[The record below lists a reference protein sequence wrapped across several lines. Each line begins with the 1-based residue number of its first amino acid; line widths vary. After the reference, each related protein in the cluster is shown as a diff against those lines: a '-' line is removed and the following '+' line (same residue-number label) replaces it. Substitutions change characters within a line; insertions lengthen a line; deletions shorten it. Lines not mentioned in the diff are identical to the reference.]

1 MPSGPPIDVSQYL
14 PWIKRNAKILLAHQ
28 LVDFIEA
35 NAGSKRATRKA
46 VRELRELLKQK
57 DKEQK

>member
-14 PWIKRNAKILLAHQ
+14 PWIKRNAKVLLAHQ
-28 LVDFIEA
+28 LLDLIEET
-35 NAGSKRATRKA
+35 AGSKRATRKT

-57 DKEQK
+57 D

>member
-28 LVDFIEA
+28 LLDFIEE
-35 NAGSKRATRKA
+35 NAGSKRATRKT

-57 DKEQK
+57 D

>member
-14 PWIKRNAKILLAHQ
+14 PWIKRNAKILLAYQ

-46 VRELRELLKQK
+46 VRELRALLKQK
-57 DKEQK
+57 EQ

>member
-1 MPSGPPIDVSQYL
+1 MPSGPPIDVCRFL
-14 PWIKRNAKILLAHQ
+14 PYIRRNAKILVAHQ
-28 LVDFIEA
+28 LLDFIEA

-57 DKEQK
+57 EQ

>member
-28 LVDFIEA
+28 LLDFIEA
-35 NAGSKRATRKA
+35 NAGSKRATKKA
-46 VRELRELLKQK
+46 VRELRELLLKQK
-57 DKEQK
+57 EQ

>member
-14 PWIKRNAKILLAHQ
+14 PWIKRQAKVLLAHQ
-28 LVDFIEA
+28 LLDLIEA

-46 VRELRELLKQK
+46 VRELRALLKQK
-57 DKEQK
+57 EQ

>member
-14 PWIKRNAKILLAHQ
+14 PWIKRNAKILLAHH
-28 LVDFIEA
+28 LLDSIEA

-57 DKEQK
+57 D

>member
-1 MPSGPPIDVSQYL
+1 MPSSPPIDVSRYL

-35 NAGSKRATRKA
+35 TAGDKQATLA
-46 VRELRELLKQK
+46 ATRELRELLKQ
-57 DKEQK
+57 QT

>member
-28 LVDFIEA
+28 LLDSLEK
-35 NAGSKRATRKA
+35 NAGSKRDTRKA

-57 DKEQK
+57 D

>member
-14 PWIKRNAKILLAHQ
+14 PWIKRQAKVLLAHQ
-28 LVDFIEA
+28 LLDFIEA

-46 VRELRELLKQK
+46 VLELRELLKQK
-57 DKEQK
+57 EQ

>member
-28 LVDFIEA
+28 LLDSIEA

-57 DKEQK
+57 D